1 MHVFSGARR
10 DSFSLR
16 LVTVETRQLHVT
28 PVMNDVPVL
37 TCTKRGRVY
46 MCMYMCALL
55 MMRTISRIKNTCI
68 LLHSVHVSRQ
78 KRPEEHARI
87 FLPLRRALVRLPTR
101 NTYYVRIP
109 LNVKTVAIDCQT
121 ALSRAPALS
130 HDFFL
135 HRCGR
140 SCSASV
146 LQDSLGPV
154 VVCFSTTRYSV
165 EQFLHARRSAAS
177 VSTRY
182 H

>member
-1 MHVFSGARR
+1 MHVFSRARR

-87 FLPLRRALVRLPTR
+87 FLLLRRALVRLPTR

-109 LNVKTVAIDCQT
+109 LNVKTVAIEKNLPAKLPCLAPLLCLMIFFYT
-121 ALSRAPALS
+121 AVAVAALPPCYRTAWAP
-130 HDFFL
+130 
-135 HRCGR
+135 
-140 SCSASV
+140 
-146 LQDSLGPV
+146 
-154 VVCFSTTRYSV
+154 
-165 EQFLHARRSAAS
+165 
-177 VSTRY
+177 
-182 H
+182 